1 MLSAFKEWLYFRR
14 QVKDLVRSCRK
25 VHAANPDLSGR
36 SLYKEVLLQ
45 TTAFDDAEVDQI
57 LRRAEGDLDEWMNI
71 EDRTLGFR
79 EVVHY
84 HLLTQH
90 LKDGGTGI
98 EVALDDIVRALV
110 PKDL

>member
-1 MLSAFKEWLYFRR
+1 MLSAFKEWLHFRR
-14 QVKDLVRSCRK
+14 QVKDLVRLCTK
-25 VHAANPDLSGR
+25 VHAANPDLSGS

-45 TTAFDDAEVDQI
+45 TTAVDEAAVDQT
-57 LRRAEGDLDEWMNI
+57 LRRAEVDLDEWMNT

-90 LKDGGTGI
+90 LKDGGAGI
-98 EVALDDIVRALV
+98 EIALDDIVRALV